1 MRDDSCEFCLSIIVQ
16 CHVCGPAGYHASQ
29 WSSMPIGQQWT
40 RCLSDNANS
49 LHVTSDRR
57 IGSAENVR
65 KLNERQGKM
74 RTRIAEFPGRK
85 INQQSKYAVILGWK
99 MFMRDAPYSGNIH

>member
-40 RCLSDNANS
+40 RYLSDNANS

-65 KLNERQGKM
+65 KLNERQGKR

-85 INQQSKYAVILGWK
+85 INSRNMLSYLDGKYLSDMHRIAESLC
-99 MFMRDAPYSGNIH
+99 